1 MSPRASQNG
10 AHSGPGAPWEGEI
23 SLGNFSGGPPGDGN
37 EFFPAPERFGSVL
50 PASRE
55 SSWSPLGAQEGPGGL
70 RERIWHPNWCQNG
83 APRAHFWGSFRLFGN
98 AGVQYFWFLLSSI
111 VAFVILAVSP
121 MGPLFWTPWGSILVT
136 FALGSLRPRVYVAAW
151 RLLGDVSLLSFRPV
165 LSARSPVPPES
176 TLQAPVGSSALA
188 RRNARSD

>member
-1 MSPRASQNG
+1 MEAK
-10 AHSGPGAPWEGEI
+10 AAPGEI
-23 SLGNFSGGPPGDGN
+23 SLGNFSRGSPEESIGFFGGRPTRLGSLPGK
-37 EFFPAPERFGSVL
+37 L
-50 PASRE
+50 
-55 SSWSPLGAQEGPGGL
+55 LGGGIL
-70 RERIWHPNWCQNG
+70 HPNWCQNG
-83 APRAHFWGSFRLFGN
+83 APKAHYWSSFRLFGN

-111 VAFVILAVSP
+111 VAFVSLAVSP
-121 MGPLFWTPWGSILVT
+121 TGPLFWTPWGSILVT

-176 TLQAPVGSSALA
+176 TLQAPVGSPALA